1 MPILEKREEN
11 IDLSYNNE
19 FELQLKEAGYKW
31 FKDNWKNSIRGFQ
44 KRFTDEKG
52 TKYFI
57 TGYHYNH
64 KKQLNRYDL
73 EDKDSYSFDVQFQIN
88 KYKDFYTDENG
99 NKQPIYG
106 KSQTIDLHF
115 SADFLPNKWRP
126 VTTLKEVE
134 EFYEKAWVDMNADYY
149 ELNNY

>member
-1 MPILEKREEN
+1 ME
-11 IDLSYNNE
+11 IDKGYYNE
-19 FELQLKEAGYKW
+19 FELQLKEAGYRW

-44 KRFTDEKG
+44 KKFTDKKG

-64 KKQLNRYDL
+64 KKQLNRHEL
-73 EDKDSYSFDVQFQIN
+73 EDKDDYMFDVQFSIN
-88 KYKDFYTDENG
+88 KYDEFKEDDLNG
-99 NKQPIYG
+99 KQPIYG
-106 KSQTIDLHF
+106 KSQTVDLTF

-134 EFYEKAWVDMNADYY
+134 EFYEKAWKDMKADYY
-149 ELNNY
+149 ELNEY